1 MEVIGEQ
8 VEGKKEKRRTEMAQK
23 EDGGGGERERNKELK
38 GKLSKVMSPRG

>member
-23 EDGGGGERERNKELK
+23 EDGGGREREREK
-38 GKLSKVMSPRG
+38 